1 MAKNLGDQA
10 LPPEHLRNSQFART
24 SKFLTHPIFNT
35 HHSEA
40 QLVRYMK
47 TLENKDVSLV
57 HSMIPLVS
65 WGAWEGDAQWRAE
78 VMKVFSW
85 WREGTCKNW
94 YKLVK
99 VIYCR

>member
-1 MAKNLGDQA
+1 MQTNSIVHTHYFIFPFPQVAKNFGDQA
-10 LPPEHLRNSQFART
+10 LPPEHLSNTQFTRT
-24 SKFLTHPIFNT
+24 SKFLTHRIFNT

-65 WGAWEGDAQWRAE
+65 WVAWEGVPGE
-78 VMKVFSW
+78 ELK
-85 WREGTCKNW
+85 
-94 YKLVK
+94 Y
-99 VIYCR
+99 